1 MKSQTNLQRTCGEE
15 VDPFCG
21 SEVYNVTLTIGRWE
35 GRARRNSPGRN
46 SLGRRSLNST
56 PLVHGGTVVLV
67 TEALGDGLIQE
78 GHQRGRFIG
87 RTVKLGWSS

>member
-1 MKSQTNLQRTCGEE
+1 MFVGADHRVC
-15 VDPFCG
+15 PFCG

-35 GRARRNSPGRN
+35 VRARRNSLGRN
-46 SLGRRSLNST
+46 SLGRRSLNSS
-56 PLVHGGTVVLV
+56 PLVHWETVVLV

-78 GHQRGRFIG
+78 GHQHGGFIG